1 MSETAGHLHQALEG
15 ADAIADALKP
25 EMALAH
31 AGDGC
36 RVEAAAIVADG
47 KEEPVAIEASGDPD
61 GGGVA
66 MPGGVDGELPDDAE
80 DRVRALVGEAFTR
93 DAKIARVSN
102 RCSAG
107 RSVSATRSAAFR
119 SIVAPVRFCA
129 MESCSSI
136 ARRVRSS
143 VFRLASIRVRSEAA
157 IARPR
162 RIICLQPRNI
172 ARPRKAVF

>member
-1 MSETAGHLHQALEG
+1 
-15 ADAIADALKP
+15 
-25 EMALAH
+25 MALAH

-66 MPGGVDGELPDDAE
+66 MPGGVDGEFPDDAE

-93 DAKIARVSN
+93 DAKIAR
-102 RCSAG
+102 
-107 RSVSATRSAAFR
+107 
-119 SIVAPVRFCA
+119 
-129 MESCSSI
+129 
-136 ARRVRSS
+136 
-143 VFRLASIRVRSEAA
+143 
-157 IARPR
+157 PR